1 MQIIMQD
8 QHYEDDTRS
17 ILINDLVPDGNSL
30 PTNICFLGQ
39 KYKKL
44 LKQQL
49 KLINEELEMKVDVQ
63 ETMNI
68 IFEKEQQ
75 LELGSMYQWSLF
87 DVERNIIVIDKTK
100 LFVKGK
106 YFFIFLLGILKC
118 LE

>member
-1 MQIIMQD
+1 MPG
-8 QHYEDDTRS
+8 TKAG
-17 ILINDLVPDGNSL
+17 ILTNSL

-49 KLINEELEMKVDVQ
+49 KLINEELDIEVDVQ

-75 LELGSMYQWSLF
+75 LELGSLYQWSLF
-87 DVERNIIVIDKTK
+87 DVERNIIVIDKTR

-106 YFFIFLLGILKC
+106 YFWVYSTGILKC

>member
-1 MQIIMQD
+1 MIMQD

-30 PTNICFLGQ
+30 PTNVCFLAQ

-49 KLINEELEMKVDVQ
+49 KLINEELDIEVDVQ

-87 DVERNIIVIDKTK
+87 DVERNIIVIYKTK

-106 YFFIFLLGILKC
+106 YFWVYSTGLLKC
-118 LE
+118 SQ

>member
-1 MQIIMQD
+1 MIMQD

-30 PTNICFLGQ
+30 PTNVCFLRQ

-49 KLINEELEMKVDVQ
+49 KLINEELDIEVDVK

-87 DVERNIIVIDKTK
+87 DVERTIVVIEKTR

-106 YFFIFLLGILKC
+106 YFWVYSTGILKC

>member
-1 MQIIMQD
+1 MIMQD

-30 PTNICFLGQ
+30 PNNVCFLGQ
-39 KYKKL
+39 KYKKR

-49 KLINEELEMKVDVQ
+49 KLINEELEMEVDVQ

-87 DVERNIIVIDKTK
+87 DVERTIVVIDKTR

-106 YFFIFLLGILKC
+106 YFWVYSTGILKC

>member
-1 MQIIMQD
+1 MIMQE

-39 KYKKL
+39 KFKKL
-44 LKQQL
+44 LKKQL
-49 KLINEELEMKVDVQ
+49 KLINEELEMEVDVQ

-87 DVERNIIVIDKTK
+87 DVERTIVVIDKTK

-106 YFFIFLLGILKC
+106 YFWVYSTGILKC